1 MIISE
6 IELYNVKIP
15 LAKNKPGFFA
25 HHPYFEP
32 NWIPGFRQSEMRFY
46 LLKLTTDTGISGFA
60 AMPSMTTE
68 RDSLGPMLGNY
79 LLGIN
84 PLDIKLIN
92 QRIQEFAFLGMR
104 STWLDSAFWD
114 IIGKVKGE
122 PLYKLFGGSGGSV
135 APYASTGCNYN
146 HDPKMSKKLAEERRD
161 EGFKGIKLRTKS
173 MDVQQMVDYIGA
185 AREAVGS
192 EMKIM
197 VDANQGWPVDIVD
210 ETPKWDLET
219 ATAYA
224 KGLEQ
229 HELYWLEEPLNKG
242 NIEGLAQLRKST
254 TTPIAGGEMNSSWTE
269 FKSLFQKEALDV
281 YQPDAVLVGGTYA
294 GGISVTKWII
304 DEIKKRN
311 SKGENLRF
319 CPHTWTTGL
328 GFALALQLVGVL
340 DEKDRSLL
348 EYPFEGHWNPSMWA
362 RFIKNDISKIQ
373 SDGTIQIPELPGLG
387 IEIDM
392 NVIRRF
398 GKLVY
403 KGNKVRV
410 AKFTLLDRGWKQ
422 TMYLKAKKQEQMQ
435 RSANAE
441 FHIPQPPF

>member
-1 MIISE
+1 
-6 IELYNVKIP
+6 
-15 LAKNKPGFFA
+15 
-25 HHPYFEP
+25 
-32 NWIPGFRQSEMRFY
+32 
-46 LLKLTTDTGISGFA
+46 
-60 AMPSMTTE
+60 
-68 RDSLGPMLGNY
+68 
-79 LLGIN
+79 
-84 PLDIKLIN
+84 
-92 QRIQEFAFLGMR
+92 
-104 STWLDSAFWD
+104 
-114 IIGKVKGE
+114 
-122 PLYKLFGGSGGSV
+122 
-135 APYASTGCNYN
+135 
-146 HDPKMSKKLAEERRD
+146 MSKKLAEERRD

-173 MDVQQMVDYIGA
+173 MDVQQMVDYVGA

-210 ETPKWDLET
+210 ETPKWNLET

-229 HELYWLEEPLNKG
+229 HDLYWLEEPLNKG
-242 NIEGLAQLRKST
+242 NIEGLAQLRKGT
-254 TTPIAGGEMNSSWTE
+254 TTPIAGGEMNSSWNE
-269 FKSLFQKEALDV
+269 FKSLFRQESLDV

-311 SKGENLRF
+311 AAGESLRF

-328 GFALALQLVGVL
+328 GFGLALQLVGVL

-348 EYPFEGHWNPSMWA
+348 EYPLEGHWNPSMWA

-403 KGNKVRV
+403 KGNKARV
-410 AKFTLLDRGWKQ
+410 AKFTLFDRGWKQ
-422 TMYLKAKKQEQMQ
+422 TMYLKAKKQEQME
-435 RSANAE
+435 RSAKAE